1 MRIALSVYL
10 ACFALFGQ
18 SVPKD
23 AKKLW
28 NGKDLKGW
36 HISEVN
42 HHGNTKAWSVDKGVL
57 TVTQDKPGNGGI
69 LLTDR
74 KNYKNFELYL
84 EVRPDWGC
92 DGGIFL
98 RSTEKGEAYQV
109 MLDYLEGGVMGGIYG
124 ERLPELQVPAGQP
137 QVGTGKRLDRE
148 WQKYWKK
155 DDWNQIKIRIEGDA
169 PHIQVWINGNVSA
182 DWTDS
187 ANHSK
192 VGPEGGMIALQTH
205 RSNPEAKNQRWVPGG
220 MHRYRN
226 IYVVELP

>member
-1 MRIALSVYL
+1 MKFALLAAGL
-10 ACFALFGQ
+10 ACALAAE
-18 SVPKD
+18 SIPKN
-23 AKKLW
+23 AKRLW
-28 NGKDLKGW
+28 NGKNLQGW

-42 HHGNTKAWSVDKGVL
+42 HHGNTKAWTVEDGVL

-69 LLTDR
+69 LLTD
-74 KNYKNFELYL
+74 KTYKNFELYL
-84 EVRPDWGC
+84 EVKPDWGC

-124 ERLPELQVPAGQP
+124 ERIPEIQP
-137 QVGTGKRLDRE
+137 KPGEPPVGTGKKLDRE

-155 DDWNQIKIRIEGDA
+155 DDWNSIKIRIEGDA

-187 ANHSK
+187 ANHAKS
-192 VGPEGGMIALQTH
+192 GPNGGMIALQTH
-205 RSNPEAKNQRWVPGG
+205 RSNPEGKNQRWVPGG
-220 MHRYRN
+220 KHRYRN
-226 IYVVELP
+226 IYIVELP

>member
-1 MRIALSVYL
+1 MRIAFVALL
-10 ACFALFGQ
+10 ACAGLWGQ
-18 SVPKD
+18 SAPKG

-42 HHGNTKAWSVDKGVL
+42 HHGNTKAWTVENGVL
-57 TVTQDKPGNGGI
+57 TVTQDTPGNGGI

-74 KNYKNFELYL
+74 TYKNFELYL
-84 EVRPDWGC
+84 EVKPDWGC

-124 ERLPELQVPAGQP
+124 ERIPELQSKPGEP

-155 DDWNQIKIRIEGDA
+155 DDWNQIKIRIEGEA
-169 PHIQVWINGNVSA
+169 PHIQVWINGSVSA

-192 VGPEGGMIALQTH
+192 AGPEGGMIALQTH

-220 MHRYRN
+220 KHRYRN